1 MSKTIL
7 LTGASGGFGK
17 IWTEA
22 LLQQGYQVAATSRN
36 VAVLDDFV
44 RKYGDAIF
52 PIQLNV
58 NNREESFAAVQKVQ
72 QHFGKIDVLINN
84 AGYALMGAVE
94 EATEQEA
101 RDQFETNFFGYLWLT
116 QAVLPIMR
124 AQKSGH
130 IIQVS
135 SILGLATLPTMG
147 LYSASKFAIEGLSE
161 TLAIEVKDFGIK
173 VTLIEPNGYAS
184 DIWKGEFNSPSIAA
198 YDGVKKAFSQGTTPD
213 SFGKTEATADAILKL
228 VNAPNPPLRLLLG
241 KVALPFVKQNYE
253 QRLAVWEEWA
263 EVSEKAHGH

>member
-1 MSKTIL
+1 MTKTIFI
-7 LTGASGGFGK
+7 TGASGGFGK
-17 IWTEA
+17 TWTEA
-22 LLQQGYQVAATSRN
+22 FLQQGYKVAAAARN
-36 VAVLDDFV
+36 VTVLNDLV
-44 RKYGDAIF
+44 EKYGDAIL

-58 NNREESFAAVQKVQ
+58 TDREACFAAVQKVQ
-72 QHFGKIDVLINN
+72 QHFGKLDVLINN

-94 EATEQEA
+94 EATEKEA

-124 AQKSGH
+124 AQNSGH

-135 SILGLATLPTMG
+135 SILGLVTLPTMG
-147 LYSASKFAIEGLSE
+147 LYNASKFAIEGLSE
-161 TLAIEVKDFGIK
+161 TLASEVKNFGIN

-184 DIWKGEFNSPSIAA
+184 DIWKGEFNSASIAA
-198 YDGVKKAFSQGTTPD
+198 YDEVKKVFSQSAPPD

-228 VNAPNPPLRLLLG
+228 LEVPNPPLRLLLG
-241 KVALPFVKQNYE
+241 KVALPFVKQIY
-253 QRLAVWEEWA
+253 QGRLAVWEEWA